1 MGETMLNNTTPTHG
15 PGTLAGVRDGWHDPI
30 AALGTGFTG
39 NPLDRC
45 SERRDD
51 LAFIAGLRRDPRA
64 RILLFAADAPLV
76 LIPAATNGAAPPR
89 AVTTPMTPATSSPA
103 SLTIALESSVG
114 VSLDAVVSAGVE
126 SVGIPYV
133 LHETLVRALSGVGF
147 GAGARDHANADEESV
162 FLGLD
167 AAGVPWFSER
177 LDVAPEAVNASC
189 PDMTLTWTDT
199 DTDTNVRADADAADA
214 DADAVRVTGSLAAH
228 PDAGDL
234 EMRGTVLLR
243 ALGLRVLAAQGQVT
257 PAELAMLAQA
267 KAVLDWHVRHRFCAR
282 CGAASRVA
290 AAGWRRECP
299 ACAAVHFPRV
309 DPVVIMIVIDVDGP
323 RGPRCLLGRQPQFA
337 VGMYSALAG
346 FLEPGEAVEDAVRRE
361 VLEEAGI
368 QCGPVRYLASQPWPF
383 PGSLMIGCAARA
395 TSTEVQIDKNELE
408 DARWFDRDEVRQM
421 LDGNHPDQLKM
432 PQPHAIASTLIRAF
446 AEGLLD

>member
-1 MGETMLNNTTPTHG
+1 MQNNTTPTSG
-15 PGTLAGVRDGWHDPI
+15 PVLRDSWNDPI

-51 LAFIAGLRRDPRA
+51 LAFVEGLRRDPRA
-64 RILLFAADAPLV
+64 RLLLFAADVPLV
-76 LIPAATNGAAPPR
+76 LIPAAATALPRTGDAGASSATPPP
-89 AVTTPMTPATSSPA
+89 TD
-103 SLTIALESSVG
+103 LTIPLERRVG
-114 VSLDAVVSAGVE
+114 VSLNTIVSAGVD

-133 LHETLVRALSGVGF
+133 LHETLVRALAGAGF

-162 FLGLD
+162 LLGID
-167 AAGVPWFSER
+167 ADGVPWFAER
-177 LDVAPEAVNASC
+177 VDVAPDLPQATC
-189 PDMTLTWTDT
+189 PDMLLAWPDT
-199 DTDTNVRADADAADA
+199 DAAA
-214 DADAVRVTGSLAAH
+214 EVQGASPVVVTQAAQENT
-228 PDAGDL
+228 G
-234 EMRGTVLLR
+234 GTGITGIVHLR
-243 ALGLRVLAAQGQVT
+243 AVGLRVLAAQGQAT
-257 PAELAMLAQA
+257 PGELAMLAQA

-282 CGAASRVA
+282 CGTASRVA

-337 VGMYSALAG
+337 AGMYSALAG

-368 QCGPVRYLASQPWPF
+368 RCGPVRYVASQPWPF
-383 PGSLMIGCAARA
+383 PGSLMLGCAARA
-395 TSTEVQIDKNELE
+395 TSTTLQIDKNELE

-421 LDGNHPDQLKM
+421 MDGNHPEQLKL

-446 AEGLLD
+446 ADGLLD